1 MIRKVDTGMWLVT
14 AGAKVPTRKRQVIR
28 EERLTETDQ
37 RGMSS

>member
-1 MIRKVDTGMWLVT
+1 MIREVDPGMWLIA

-37 RGMSS
+37 RGVSS